1 MSKLNPLY
9 NLAHISKILRLFM
22 DLRPYQQ
29 EAVEA
34 VLDTAGRCVVKM
46 FCGTGKSR
54 VIVTV
59 VLREGKQLSVV
70 VSPSLALVQQF
81 STDYVMG
88 VYVDQFA
95 NYAVLNVS
103 SEQLAEVQSTTD
115 AGQIRRFCEQTIP
128 KLILVTYQSLEVLL
142 ANLGGKTLDLI
153 CYDEAH
159 HVVSPECQQLVF
171 FNESI
176 PVTTKQVFFTATP
189 RNANGVMMQ
198 DREDP
203 ENNWCGPVVSD
214 YPYLAALDDDWLN
227 SIDVCID
234 MYTEQSNRS
243 VYAAL
248 ARAILTRRTSRVLS
262 FHSAVNGD
270 NATSVWNFVDPAAF
284 LTAWDQVCLDEF
296 PSLVGVYRNITFAGM
311 DGDTST
317 ADRQRLLS
325 QLDSANDDEVFILS
339 SCETIGEGV
348 DTKHANLCLF
358 ADPKSSS
365 TKIIQNIGRVVRR
378 NAQCPVSTVLIPC
391 FVNLDDYKGADRAK
405 QDELIRENMRSAK
418 GDNAMIL
425 NVLAALKQEDPD
437 LYDMC
442 LNCRPPTSSG
452 ASDPASASE
461 PMSDSDSGSDQSQTR
476 ESARQVGLSIHR
488 STDIGMLWGVD
499 GSLDFTRKFCSVVIS
514 CEVSLGLERWREKL
528 ALVKQ
533 HLTTHQQSPSQ
544 HSKNT
549 DTKAL
554 GKWIANQ
561 KNTYAKNASMMS
573 NPVIRQGWEDALA
586 DPAYG
591 SYLKHKDYEQDWR
604 DQLDK
609 IKQYLTTHKQS
620 PSTHSKNPDTK
631 ALGNWICTQKSN
643 YAKNAHIMS
652 NPVIRQEWE
661 NTVAD
666 PAYES
671 YLKNN
676 EHVWRDQLAL
686 VKQYLTTHQQAPII
700 SSKNPDTKALAA
712 WIGTQKKQYTKK
724 AFIMSNPAIRK
735 EWENTLAEPAYGS
748 YLKHKDNQQDW
759 LDQLDLVK
767 EYFTTH
773 QQAPSQTSKHP
784 DTKILG
790 NWISNQKTNYAKN
803 SHIMSH
809 SAIRQE
815 WESTVADPAYRPYL
829 QDHEQNWRDQLS
841 LVKQYLTTYQQVPS
855 KSSKNPDTK
864 TLGNWITLQKTNY
877 AKNSQIMSHSA
888 IRQEWESI
896 LVDPAYGSYLQT
908 NEQDWRDQLSLV
920 KQYLTAHQQAPSNSS
935 KNPDTKALGGWI
947 SHQKANYAKFAC
959 IMKTPS
965 IRQEWENTLADPAYG
980 SYLKSQEQDWRD
992 QLALVKQYL
1001 TTHQQAPSTTSKI
1014 PDSKTL
1020 ALWIGTQKQKYTKNV
1035 FIMSNPA
1042 IRQEWESALA
1052 DPAYTQYLIHRKRKS
1067 NPVVDPAA
1075 KKAKP
1080 DHPPKAYAD
1089 LTEEERRLICE
1100 RHLRQKAPG
1109 YQTTNPDTKDQIN
1122 SVWADSCCTGTVIFL
1137 DHIEFRTA
1145 YALLANGVLPE
1156 NMLIPQR
1163 AEHFFVMSQ
1172 HELFGSSVV
1181 LAEFND
1187 VVASCLAN
1195 GTLLAGVYADYC
1207 CTLEKA
1213 ALPLLQLLSS
1223 SKLQPGFVLGVTI
1236 TLRNPEGV
1244 RFAGQDITT
1253 VERVLSKNWPHSS
1266 NLLLLAGVTPDDN
1279 GPLTYGAGAPMATWL
1294 LRL

>member
-1 MSKLNPLY
+1 
-9 NLAHISKILRLFM
+9 M

-59 VLREGKQLSVV
+59 VLREGKPLSVV
-70 VSPSLALVQQF
+70 VFPSLALVQQF

-88 VYVDQFA
+88 SYVDQFA
-95 NYAVLNVS
+95 NYAILNVS
-103 SEQLAEVQSTTD
+103 SEQLVEVQSTTE
-115 AGQIRRFCEQTIP
+115 AGHILKFCEQTNP

-142 ANLGGKTLDLI
+142 FNLSGRTLDLI

-159 HVVSPECQQLVF
+159 HVVSLECQQLVF
-171 FNESI
+171 YNESI
-176 PVTTKQVFFTATP
+176 PFTTKQVFFTATP
-189 RNANGVMMQ
+189 RNANGVTMQ

-203 ENNWCGPVVSD
+203 ENNWCGPVACD
-214 YPYLAALDDDWLN
+214 YPYLAALEDDWLN
-227 SIDVCID
+227 SFDVCID
-234 MYTEQSNRS
+234 MYTDQSNRS

-270 NATSVWNFVDPAAF
+270 NATSVWNFVDPSAF
-284 LTAWDQVCLDEF
+284 QTAWDQVCLDEF
-296 PSLVGVYRNITFAGM
+296 PSLVGVYRSITFVGM

-317 ADRQRLLS
+317 ADRQRLLR
-325 QLDSANDDEVFILS
+325 QLDSTNDDEVFILS

-348 DTKHANLCLF
+348 DTKRANLCLF

-391 FVNLDDYKGADRAK
+391 FVNLDDYKGADRVK

-452 ASDPASASE
+452 ASDPTSESE
-461 PMSDSDSGSDQSQTR
+461 PVSDSDSVSDQPQTR
-476 ESARQVGLSIHR
+476 ERARQVGLSIHR

-533 HLTTHQQSPSQ
+533 
-544 HSKNT
+544 
-549 DTKAL
+549 
-554 GKWIANQ
+554 
-561 KNTYAKNASMMS
+561 
-573 NPVIRQGWEDALA
+573 
-586 DPAYG
+586 
-591 SYLKHKDYEQDWR
+591 
-604 DQLDK
+604 
-609 IKQYLTTHKQS
+609 YLTTHRQA
-620 PSTHSKNPDTK
+620 PSQKSKNPDTK
-631 ALGNWICTQKSN
+631 TLGVWLVNQKQN
-643 YAKNAHIMS
+643 YTNNARIMS
-652 NPVIRQEWE
+652 NPAIRQEWE
-661 NTVAD
+661 NTLADPACGPYLKPRYNDQDWCDQLSLVKEYLTTHKKAPTPYSENHDTKTLGSWICTQKTNYPKNAQIMSNPAIRQEWENTLADPVYGSYLKVHDNEQDWRNKLALVKQYLKTYQQSPSNSSKNHETKSFAQWIGHQKQNYAKNAHSMSNPAIRQEWESTLAD
-666 PAYES
+666 PAYGP
-671 YLKNN
+671 YLQTN
-676 EHVWRDQLAL
+676 EQDWRDKLAL
-686 VKQYLTTHQQAPII
+686 VKQYLTTHQQAP
-700 SSKNPDTKALAA
+700 STTSKNPDTKNFGK
-712 WIGTQKKQYTKK
+712 WIGHQKQNYAKN
-724 AFIMSNPAIRK
+724 AFIMSNPAIR
-735 EWENTLAEPAYGS
+735 
-748 YLKHKDNQQDW
+748 
-759 LDQLDLVK
+759 
-767 EYFTTH
+767 
-773 QQAPSQTSKHP
+773 
-784 DTKILG
+784 
-790 NWISNQKTNYAKN
+790 
-803 SHIMSH
+803 
-809 SAIRQE
+809 
-815 WESTVADPAYRPYL
+815 
-829 QDHEQNWRDQLS
+829 
-841 LVKQYLTTYQQVPS
+841 
-855 KSSKNPDTK
+855 
-864 TLGNWITLQKTNY
+864 
-877 AKNSQIMSHSA
+877 
-888 IRQEWESI
+888 
-896 LVDPAYGSYLQT
+896 
-908 NEQDWRDQLSLV
+908 
-920 KQYLTAHQQAPSNSS
+920 
-935 KNPDTKALGGWI
+935 
-947 SHQKANYAKFAC
+947 
-959 IMKTPS
+959 
-965 IRQEWENTLADPAYG
+965 QEWENALADPAYG
-980 SYLKSQEQDWRD
+980 PYLKPRDNDQDWRD

-1001 TTHQQAPSTTSKI
+1001 TTHQQAPSSHSKNSDTKTLGIWINMQKHQYAKNIRIMSNQAIRQEWENTLAVPAYGSYLKPKDHDQDWRDQLALVEQYLTTHQKVPSTTSKN
-1014 PDSKTL
+1014 PDTKTL
-1020 ALWIGTQKQKYTKNV
+1020 ANWIYTQKQNYPKNA

-1042 IRQEWESALA
+1042 IRQEWENILV
-1052 DPAYTQYLIHRKRKS
+1052 DPAYGSYLVHRKSKS
-1067 NPVVDPAA
+1067 APLVDTTAQQRP
-1075 KKAKP
+1075 KKAKIA
-1080 DHPPKAYAD
+1080 HPPKAYAD
-1089 LTEEERRLICE
+1089 LTEEERRRICE
-1100 RHLRQKAPG
+1100 LHLRQKAAG

-1122 SVWADSCCTGTVIFL
+1122 NVWADSCTTTQGAVIFL

-1145 YALLANGVLPE
+1145 YALLAKGVLPE

-1163 AEHFFVMSQ
+1163 PEHYVVMSQ

-1213 ALPLLQLLSS
+1213 ALPLLQLLAD
-1223 SKLQPGFVLGVTI
+1223 SKLKPGFVLGVTI

-1253 VERVLSKNWPHSS
+1253 VERVLTKNWPASS

-1279 GPLTYGAGAPMATWL
+1279 GPLTYGVGAPMATWL
-1294 LRL
+1294 MRL